1 MTRVYGQP
9 PLTQAEYNEISRTQI
24 VELLSYGSIAANST
38 IFDWWWDAP
47 VAPGG
52 VMNFTSAYHDLM
64 KETFT
69 GTATWQA
76 NHTLCMECYNFSNPQ
91 NNLRWVG

>member
-1 MTRVYGQP
+1 
-9 PLTQAEYNEISRTQI
+9 
-24 VELLSYGSIAANST
+24 
-38 IFDWWWDAP
+38 
-47 VAPGG
+47 
-52 VMNFTSAYHDLM
+52 MNFTSAYHDLM

-69 GTATWQA
+69 GTATWQV